1 MLPAQPADT
10 FELHDTDIN
19 VIYTTRGGEAKL
31 TYSQVSVP
39 GEPKVFKGND
49 IRIVTTEIGSLVSVT
64 FNEPEISPILGSART
79 IFSLLLPTV
88 NIVITDDPNGGSADV
103 AVYAIY
109 TDLGLSGP
117 AAVHLPAHPQNQS
130 YRVTSLKGTASTP
143 PFVAA

>member
-10 FELHDTDIN
+10 FELHDADIN

-39 GEPKVFKGND
+39 GEPKVFKTND
-49 IRIVTTEIGSLVSVT
+49 IRTVTTEIGNLVSVT
-64 FNEPEISPILGSART
+64 FESQISPILGSAKT
-79 IFSLLLPTV
+79 IFSLLLPNV
-88 NIVITDDPNGGSADV
+88 NVVITDNPNGGSADV

-117 AAVHLPAHPQNQS
+117 AAVHLPAHQQNQS
-130 YRVTSLKGTASTP
+130 YRVTFLKGTASTP
-143 PFVAA
+143 PFVTA